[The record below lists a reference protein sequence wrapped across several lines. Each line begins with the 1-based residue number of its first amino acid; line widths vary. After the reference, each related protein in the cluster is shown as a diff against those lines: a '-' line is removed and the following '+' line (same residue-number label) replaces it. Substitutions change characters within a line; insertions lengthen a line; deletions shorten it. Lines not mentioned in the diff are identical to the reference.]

1 MQIKNQNELSI
12 EILKKKLEEILPE
25 YQYEIHKNAITA
37 TKEEKAKMNI
47 VQMEKEY
54 WVVEAVPFQ
63 FKLVIVVVMISMF
76 AYWVQLQGWHWA
88 INVGLYISAFVI
100 LGYVA
105 NWFYGWMYSKY
116 FKDFKPKLILTL
128 KKLLEQP

>member
-1 MQIKNQNELSI
+1 MRIKNKQEITI
-12 EILKKKLEEILPE
+12 EILQKRLERALPE

-37 TKEEKAKMNI
+37 IKEEKAKMNI
-47 VQMEKEY
+47 VQMEGEY

-88 INVGLYISAFVI
+88 INIGLYVAAFVV

-105 NWFYGWMYSKY
+105 NWFYGWMYSKD
-116 FKDFKPKLILTL
+116 FKDFKPKLISTL
-128 KKLLEQP
+128 KNLLE